1 MTSYDAVVVGS
12 GPNGLAA
19 AITLA
24 SSGASV
30 VVLEAKATPGGG
42 LRTAELTLPGFRHD
56 VCSAIHPMAAAGSF
70 LGEFGVDVDWC
81 HPELALAHPL
91 DDGRAGVLHR
101 SVSDTAVANGAPRW
115 SRLFDTVVDH
125 WDTVDRELL
134 GPMWRWPKH
143 PLTLAGLGVRSVPP
157 ATALARWLGSAQAG
171 ALFTGIAAHTNTNL
185 SWPLSSSAGIGLAA
199 AGHVA
204 GWPCARG
211 GSQTIA
217 DAMVARLVELGGAVE
232 CGVPVTT
239 MNDLPSAR
247 AVLFDLTPAQV
258 ERIAGDRV
266 PSRVRRAWS
275 RFRRGSGTFKLDY
288 ALDGPMPWTSSDARR
303 AGTVHL
309 GGTWQEVAAAEAE
322 VRAGRVAERPY
333 VLVAQQSIFD
343 ETRAPAGKQTLW
355 AYCHVPNGC
364 TADVSDTIEAQF
376 DRFAPG
382 WRDLVLARAVTTP
395 ADLET
400 YNPNYVGGAI
410 DGGAS
415 ELHRVLFRPDWSVDP
430 YRVGDTDLWLC
441 SSSTPPGAG
450 VHGICGRNAARS
462 VLRAIG

>member
-1 MTSYDAVVVGS
+1 
-12 GPNGLAA
+12 
-19 AITLA
+19 
-24 SSGASV
+24 
-30 VVLEAKATPGGG
+30 
-42 LRTAELTLPGFRHD
+42 
-56 VCSAIHPMAAAGSF
+56 
-70 LGEFGVDVDWC
+70 
-81 HPELALAHPL
+81 
-91 DDGRAGVLHR
+91 
-101 SVSDTAVANGAPRW
+101 
-115 SRLFDTVVDH
+115 
-125 WDTVDRELL
+125 
-134 GPMWRWPKH
+134 
-143 PLTLAGLGVRSVPP
+143 
-157 ATALARWLGSAQAG
+157 
-171 ALFTGIAAHTNTNL
+171 
-185 SWPLSSSAGIGLAA
+185 
-199 AGHVA
+199 
-204 GWPCARG
+204 
-211 GSQTIA
+211 
-217 DAMVARLVELGGAVE
+217 
-232 CGVPVTT
+232 
-239 MNDLPSAR
+239 
-247 AVLFDLTPAQV
+247 V

-303 AGTVHL
+303 SGTVHL

-343 ETRAPAGKQTLW
+343 DTRAPAGKQTLW

-364 TADVSDTIEAQF
+364 AVDVSDTIEAQF

-395 ADLET
+395 ADLES
-400 YNPNYVGGAI
+400 YNPNYIGGAI